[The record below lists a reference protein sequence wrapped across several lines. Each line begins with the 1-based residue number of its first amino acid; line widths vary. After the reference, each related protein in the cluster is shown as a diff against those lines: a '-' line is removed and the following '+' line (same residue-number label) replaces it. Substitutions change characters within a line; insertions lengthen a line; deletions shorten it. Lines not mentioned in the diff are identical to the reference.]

1 MTSAE
6 AGLATLHAMT
16 PTPNEQKALAFL
28 AAMLLLGGAVRV
40 LRAGPPAPVATS
52 LEQQALGRQATAAES
67 SAAAQH
73 ASKGRKGGRR
83 GRGRSGC
90 DGQVTVVAG
99 VASVPCSDVRPDRP
113 FTPDP
118 PPTTWSSPQGYPPP
132 GPRVDSWSAAPPAP
146 IAVQPSP
153 YNRKG
158 RSQSAQQPGEPP
170 AGVPLDLDTAT
181 EPQIESLP
189 RIGPA
194 LARRIV
200 ANRDSFGAFRTLESL
215 HRVKG
220 MGPATLARLG
230 PLVSFSG
237 RAAVPTAVR

>member
-1 MTSAE
+1 MTAAE
-6 AGLATLHAMT
+6 AGFGTLRAMT

-40 LRAGPPAPVATS
+40 LRAGPPAPIATS

-83 GRGRSGC
+83 GRARSGC

-99 VASVPCSDVRPDRP
+99 VVSVPCSDVRPDRL

-132 GPRVDSWSAAPPAP
+132 GPRIDSWSGATAPPT
-146 IAVQPSP
+146 VTQPKP

-158 RSQSAQQPGEPP
+158 RSQAAQQPGELST
-170 AGVPLDLDTAT
+170 GVPLDLDTAT

-237 RAAVPTAVR
+237 RAASVSPVR